1 MKAGGKPKNLKQ
13 NNSRAVF
20 ELLRHGE
27 KIAVAEIA
35 EKIKL
40 SKTTIKKV
48 FDSLVSD
55 GLLNMC
61 GKGESTDEGGKKPE
75 LYRLNNRFGY
85 VIAIQ
90 VTPDQ
95 VFMATTDLRGEITWR
110 EIAPVTA
117 EKSLDGLIERF
128 AETIEKI
135 VRDKASTD
143 EKLLGVVL
151 VLTGLVDPERGVA
164 IHSFFYPGWGRDAPV
179 IDRLRTRLGADFD
192 APIFV
197 DNTNRYQAVAESEKG
212 LAGDCRNFIIV
223 DALPEGLGA
232 GIVVNGRL
240 LHGRQSIA
248 GEIGH
253 MTLDPNEGFPCVC
266 GSKGCFE
273 AMVSERRIK
282 ALARELAVSY
292 PDSVLS
298 AKTDAIT
305 LHDVCAGV
313 ISGDALCQRLID
325 DVARWYVIG
334 LGNII
339 MANDP
344 ELIVLQ
350 GIYTQAGPY
359 FLEKVRDGLRNVGLP
374 QVEKTVDVAYSRLGD
389 DRGVIGGALHV
400 ITAYLA
406 NHAY

>member
-1 MKAGGKPKNLKQ
+1 MKIVGKPRNLKQ

-27 KIAVAEIA
+27 NMTVSEIA
-35 EKIKL
+35 ERIRL

-48 FDSLVSD
+48 FDSLLAD
-55 GLLNMC
+55 GLISMC

-75 LYRLNNRFGY
+75 LYRLNPQFGF
-85 VIAIQ
+85 VIAIH
-90 VTPDQ
+90 VTPDE
-95 VFMATTDLRGEITWR
+95 VRMATTDLRAEITWR
-110 EIAPVTA
+110 ETAPVAA
-117 EKSLDGLIERF
+117 EKSLNGLIERF
-128 AETIEKI
+128 ATTIEKI
-135 VRDKASTD
+135 VREKAPTN

-151 VLTGLVDPERGVA
+151 VLTGLVDPERGVS
-164 IHSFFYPGWGRDAPV
+164 IHSFFYPYWGRDAPV
-179 IDRLRTRLGADFD
+179 VDRLRARLGADFD

-253 MTLDPNEGFPCVC
+253 MTLDPHDGLPCVC
-266 GSKGCFE
+266 GSTGCFE
-273 AMVSERRIK
+273 AMVSERRIT
-282 ALARELAVSY
+282 ALARELAPSF
-292 PDSVLS
+292 PSSVLN
-298 AKTDAIT
+298 AKNDAIT
-305 LHDVCAGV
+305 LAAICEGVVAG
-313 ISGDALCQRLID
+313 DTLCQRLID
-325 DVARWYVIG
+325 DVARWYVAG

-350 GIYTQAGPY
+350 GVYTRAGPY
-359 FLEKVRDGLRNVGLP
+359 FLEKVRDGLRRIGLP
-374 QVEKTVDVAYSRLGD
+374 QVEKTVEVAYSQLGD
-389 DRGVIGGALHV
+389 DRGIIGGALHV
-400 ITAYLA
+400 IAAYLA

>member
-1 MKAGGKPKNLKQ
+1 MNPQ
-13 NNSRAVF
+13 
-20 ELLRHGE
+20 
-27 KIAVAEIA
+27 
-35 EKIKL
+35 
-40 SKTTIKKV
+40 
-48 FDSLVSD
+48 
-55 GLLNMC
+55 
-61 GKGESTDEGGKKPE
+61 
-75 LYRLNNRFGY
+75 FGY
-85 VIAIQ
+85 VIAIH
-90 VTPDQ
+90 VTPDE
-95 VFMATTDLRGEITWR
+95 VRMATTDLRAEITWR
-110 EIAPVTA
+110 EIAPVSA
-117 EKSLDGLIERF
+117 ERSFDGLIERF
-128 AETIEKI
+128 ATTIET
-135 VRDKASTD
+135 VMRDKSASG

-151 VLTGLVDPERGVA
+151 VLTGLVDPDRGVS
-164 IHSFFYPGWGRDAPV
+164 IHSFFYPDWGRDAPV
-179 IDRLRTRLGADFD
+179 VDRLRARLGTDFD
-192 APIFV
+192 APLFI

-212 LAGDCRNFIIV
+212 LAGDYRNFIIV

>member
-1 MKAGGKPKNLKQ
+1 MTPHILGLFAGQPAPLGGG
-13 NNSRAVF
+13 SRLSSIVKHPVDRLTLTATGPQEDQQADLTV
-20 ELLRHGE
+20 HGG
-27 KIAVAEIA
+27 V
-35 EKIKL
+35 
-40 SKTTIKKV
+40 
-48 FDSLVSD
+48 
-55 GLLNMC
+55 
-61 GKGESTDEGGKKPE
+61 
-75 LYRLNNRFGY
+75 
-85 VIAIQ
+85 
-90 VTPDQ
+90 
-95 VFMATTDLRGEITWR
+95 
-110 EIAPVTA
+110 
-117 EKSLDGLIERF
+117 
-128 AETIEKI
+128 
-135 VRDKASTD
+135 DKAVH
-143 EKLLGVVL
+143 L
-151 VLTGLVDPERGVA
+151 
-164 IHSFFYPGWGRDAPV
+164 YPVEHYAALADAPV
-179 IDRLRTRLGADFD
+179 VDRLRARLGRDFD
-192 APIFV
+192 APLFI

-212 LAGDCRNFIIV
+212 LAGDYRNFIIV

-374 QVEKTVDVAYSRLGD
+374 QVKKTVEVAYSRLGD

>member
-35 EKIKL
+35 EKIRL

-48 FDSLVSD
+48 FDSLLAD
-55 GLLNMC
+55 GLISMC

-75 LYRLNNRFGY
+75 LYRLNPQFGY
-85 VIAIQ
+85 VIAIH
-90 VTPDQ
+90 VTPDE
-95 VFMATTDLRGEITWR
+95 VRMATTDLRAEITWR
-110 EIAPVTA
+110 EIAPVGV
-117 EKSLDGLIERF
+117 ERSFDGLVERF
-128 AETIEKI
+128 ATTIET
-135 VRDKASTD
+135 VMRDKSASG

-151 VLTGLVDPERGVA
+151 VLTGLVDPDRGVS
-164 IHSFFYPGWGRDAPV
+164 IHSFFYPDWGRDAPV
-179 IDRLRTRLGADFD
+179 VDRLRARLGADFD
-192 APIFV
+192 APLFI

-212 LAGDCRNFIIV
+212 LAGDYRNFIIV

>member
-1 MKAGGKPKNLKQ
+1 M
-13 NNSRAVF
+13 
-20 ELLRHGE
+20 
-27 KIAVAEIA
+27 
-35 EKIKL
+35 
-40 SKTTIKKV
+40 
-48 FDSLVSD
+48 
-55 GLLNMC
+55 
-61 GKGESTDEGGKKPE
+61 
-75 LYRLNNRFGY
+75 
-85 VIAIQ
+85 
-90 VTPDQ
+90 
-95 VFMATTDLRGEITWR
+95 
-110 EIAPVTA
+110 
-117 EKSLDGLIERF
+117 
-128 AETIEKI
+128 
-135 VRDKASTD
+135 RDKSTSD

-151 VLTGLVDPERGVA
+151 VLTGLVDPDRGVS
-164 IHSFFYPGWGRDAPV
+164 IHSFFYPDWGRDAPV
-179 IDRLRTRLGADFD
+179 VDRLRARLGTDFD
-192 APIFV
+192 APLFI

-212 LAGDCRNFIIV
+212 LAGDYRNFIIV